1 MRMRSGKMI
10 TSRKKTNGAAIAAAP
25 MGCCR
30 DRLTLTR
37 LKLFGPAVP
46 FPHWLLSG
54 RMKADTTNLSPSD
67 PSFSA
72 GMMMVPFRSIRED
85 SSAVLA
91 FSG

>member
-1 MRMRSGKMI
+1 MAHGTMI
-10 TSRKKTNGAAIAAAP
+10 TARKKTTGSTIAHGP

-30 DRLTLTR
+30 DRLTVTR